1 MEHRTALGIFLALAV
16 NRPAAAF
23 VSRASLSSSGRHT
36 AAAAAASSSR
46 RTPALSKRP
55 AECSSVAVE
64 SLVDVDA
71 NLLHPN
77 LVDDIDNH
85 LQVALWLRIYYCIR
99 RSCATIIRI
108 RAVLARRLPRSLLY
122 LCVLLAGAAVWLP
135 VRVET
140 DLCEI
145 LCGR

>member
-1 MEHRTALGIFLALAV
+1 MEHRTVLGLFLALAV

-23 VSRASLSSSGRHT
+23 GTRASLSSSGRHT
-36 AAAAAASSSR
+36 TAAAAASSTR

-55 AECSSVAVE
+55 AACSLAVE

-85 LQVALWLRIYYCIR
+85 LQV
-99 RSCATIIRI
+99 STN
-108 RAVLARRLPRSLLY
+108 
-122 LCVLLAGAAVWLP
+122 LCVFNPCKSLSTHSSSSMVSCQTLV
-135 VRVET
+135 
-140 DLCEI
+140 
-145 LCGR
+145 